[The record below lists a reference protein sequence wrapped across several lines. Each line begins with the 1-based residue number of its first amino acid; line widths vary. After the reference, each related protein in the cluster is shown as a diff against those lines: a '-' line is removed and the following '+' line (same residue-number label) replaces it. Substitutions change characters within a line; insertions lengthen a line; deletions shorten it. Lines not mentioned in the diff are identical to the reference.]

1 MWSDK
6 QHGVKTLVR
15 ILKDANNFVLV
26 TIYENYT
33 RTIQITFFHLFV

>member
-33 RTIQITFFHLFV
+33 SFDFAISREE